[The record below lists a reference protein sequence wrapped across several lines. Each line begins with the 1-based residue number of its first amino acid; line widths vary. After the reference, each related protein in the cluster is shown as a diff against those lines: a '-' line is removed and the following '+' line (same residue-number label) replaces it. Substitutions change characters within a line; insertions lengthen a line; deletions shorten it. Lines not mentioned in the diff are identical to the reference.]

1 MVLIFYQLYIY
12 ICFKIFI
19 HAFTAFSD
27 RFSRKFKYLITEH
40 FLKKKTIKMFSPVLF
55 KTANYNLH
63 IHIIFQSLFNDI
75 FPLKSS
81 WFSEI
86 GVNMFLKL
94 NENKHVHPFNY
105 FELNFWNLNFSSK
118 ITCFFAY
125 LACILLIHHAT
136 YCIFHI

>member
-1 MVLIFYQLYIY
+1 
-12 ICFKIFI
+12 
-19 HAFTAFSD
+19 
-27 RFSRKFKYLITEH
+27 
-40 FLKKKTIKMFSPVLF
+40 MFSPVLF

-94 NENKHVHPFNY
+94 NVNKHVHPFNY

-118 ITCFFAY
+118 ITCCFAY
-125 LACILLIHHAT
+125 LACILLIHHMLRIVSFIFKLDNFLLIWET
-136 YCIFHI
+136 ILNCIEPFLHKREFLIYLYMYLIKVIYNYP